1 MTLPQQGILLR
12 IFVSENDMY
21 NHVNLYEAIVLKAKE
36 LNLAGATVF
45 RGIMGYQRGQEVRTA
60 KILRLSENL
69 PVVIEIVDT
78 QANID
83 KILPFLDEVV
93 TEGLVTTEK
102 VNVFKYVRK
111 QSE

>member
-1 MTLPQQGILLR
+1 MTLPSQGVLLR
-12 IFVSENDMY
+12 IFISEDDTLSGR
-21 NHVNLYEAIVLKAKE
+21 NLYEVIVLKAKE
-36 LNLAGATVF
+36 LDLAGATVF
-45 RGIMGYQRGQEVRTA
+45 RGIMGYQRGREVQTA
-60 KILRLSENL
+60 KILRLAENL
-69 PVVIEIVDT
+69 PVVIEIVDI

-111 QSE
+111 GK